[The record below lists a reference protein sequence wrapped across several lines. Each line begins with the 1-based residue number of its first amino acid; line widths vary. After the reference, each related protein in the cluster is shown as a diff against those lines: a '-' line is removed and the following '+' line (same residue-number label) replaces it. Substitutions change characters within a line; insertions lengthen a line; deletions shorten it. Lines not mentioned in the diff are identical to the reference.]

1 MKSLP
6 SRRFARFG
14 IEKSAGRRAFTAQ
27 LTTVD
32 ATTSTL
38 TTSSFAGAS
47 GTWTYTARDAGG
59 SPVSGVPV
67 TFTVDAEALVSASL
81 STVSASPGTIEND
94 GVDAATM
101 TTVVTDTDGDAVVNL
116 PAASVVE
123 ASTGS
128 NNTLTGVDSATNVS
142 GAITTTLTSTTAE
155 TKTLS
160 ATVMGLAI
168 TDTATVVVSGAP
180 ASSYP
185 NEPLGFTTI
194 GEWNNAV
201 SLTSGGFAP
210 DGTPFRSLDSSSG
223 SLGSIT
229 TTTSAIVAAAGSW
242 TTAGL
247 LDPATD
253 PDNTPQ
259 YIRLANQD
267 AGNNG
272 RWLLVTSIS
281 GTTLN
286 VSAIDGSP
294 LVANSTP
301 DSDWTATAGWG
312 EYGVVSSGYAGTP
325 TIGGA
330 NVMQRFYP
338 AGADGGHDAG
348 RITIT
353 LDSSKSEVFFGAEV
367 QFANDS
373 TTSTSLGGNKQ
384 LFIQT
389 NGGSERIFS
398 NFSATEAWNVY
409 IGSTALTAT
418 YTASTAVTYADWITQ
433 EFYCAKPSG
442 ADNDGI
448 IRVYIDGSL
457 AWEKTNCSVGGGTFP
472 SGNFFSA
479 YLDMSNNGNRYPTG
493 ADPRRIGVN
502 AGAAAS
508 STAWC
513 ANLYVSQPT

>member
-1 MKSLP
+1 MHP
-6 SRRFARFG
+6 AMRARVARHRRRTG
-14 IEKSAGRRAFTAQ
+14 LLGRTSASATQSTFTSAAYTVTADGSTTDALTFTAN
-27 LTTVD
+27 TE
-32 ATTSTL
+32 
-38 TTSSFAGAS
+38 AGSA
-47 GTWTYTARDAGG
+47 AAGL
-59 SPVSGVPV
+59 PV
-67 TFTVDAEALVSASL
+67 TFTVERVFLSASL
-81 STVSASPGTIEND
+81 STVSAAPGTIADD
-94 GVDAATM
+94 GTDAAD
-101 TTVVTDTDGDAVVNL
+101 VEVQVKDTDGYNAPGIGFAQAVLAVSGTGNTVTQ
-116 PAASVVE
+116 PAARTDAQGRTSGSFVSTAAATKV
-123 ASTGS
+123 ASYT
-128 NNTLTGVDSATNVS
+128 VS
-142 GAITTTLTSTTAE
+142 
-155 TKTLS
+155 
-160 ATVMGLAI
+160 GLAI
-168 TDTATVVVSGAP
+168 TDTASVVVSGTP
-180 ASSYP
+180 GVWP
-185 NEPLGFTTI
+185 NEPAGFTAI
-194 GEWNNAV
+194 AEWNDDTTLSA
-201 SLTSGGFAP
+201 GGFTS

-294 LVANSTP
+294 LVANPTP
-301 DSDWTATAGWG
+301 DADWTATAGWG
-312 EYGVVSSGYAGTP
+312 EYSVVTSGYTGSP
-325 TIGGA
+325 TIGGTHA
-330 NVMQRFYP
+330 MERFYP

-348 RITIT
+348 RIGCT
-353 LDSSKSEVFFGAEV
+353 LDSSKSEVFVGAEV

-442 ADNDGI
+442 SDNDGVI
-448 IRVYIDGSL
+448 QLYIDGAL
-457 AWEKTNCSVGGGTFP
+457 AWEKDNCSVGGGTFP
-472 SGNFFSA
+472 SGNFYSA
-479 YLDMSNNGNRYPTG
+479 YIDMSNNGNRYPTG
-493 ADPRRIGVN
+493 EDPRRIGVSG
-502 AGAAAS
+502 GAAAS

-513 ANLYVSQPT
+513 AALYVSQPT